1 MQTLIIVIHLMI
13 IIAMIGFI
21 LLQKSEGGG
30 LGIGSSGGFMTGR
43 GTRNVLTTTTG
54 ALAIAFFLTSLTLSV
69 IASRDRRPTSILNSG
84 QPAVPTAPGPAGG
97 QAPLGQGGRGVL
109 DALRPPAG
117 ETAPAPGPPAG
128 PQVPR
133 SQ

>member
-1 MQTLIIVIHLMI
+1 MQTVIIVIHLMI

-54 ALAIAFFLTSLTLSV
+54 ALAIAFFLTSLMLSI

-84 QPAVPTAPGPAGG
+84 EPAVPTAPGPARG
-97 QAPLGQGGRGVL
+97 QGPLGQGGRGVL
-109 DALRPPAG
+109 DTLRQGAETPPPPAG
-117 ETAPAPGPPAG
+117 TPPG